1 MTRRMM
7 AILFA
12 AACQALAACSGS
24 AVRQEPVPAA
34 VAQVDSAA
42 LFARALAAQESGNA
56 DRAQTLWREVIAA
69 EPTQAAPHT
78 NLGVLHR
85 QAGRIDDAI
94 REYDA
99 AIKLDPR
106 DARAYHN
113 LGVAHRLRGAWTDA
127 ERAYLRAVELRP
139 DQVDSHYNLGV
150 LYELFL
156 NRPADA
162 LAQYRVVLSHGG
174 PDADTVAPWIKAL
187 ERRLAPPSEPSG
199 TAP

>member
-1 MTRRMM
+1 VKTRLI
-7 AILFA
+7 AILVA
-12 AACQALAACSGS
+12 AACAALAACSGS
-24 AVRQEPVPAA
+24 AVRREPAPAA
-34 VAQVDSAA
+34 APQVDAAA

-56 DRAQTLWREVIAA
+56 DRAQALWREVIATA
-69 EPTQAAPHT
+69 PTQAAPHT

-94 REYDA
+94 GEYNT

-113 LGVAHRLRGAWTDA
+113 LGVAHRLRGAWADA

-139 DQVDSHYNLGV
+139 DQADSHYNLAV
-150 LYELFL
+150 LYELYL

-162 LAQYRVVLSHGG
+162 LAHYRAVLSHGG
-174 PDADTVAPWIKAL
+174 PDADAVTPWIKAL
-187 ERRLAPPSEPSG
+187 ERRLALPSEPG
-199 TAP
+199 AEP